1 MKPDDLVMSTRAD
14 ALNDFPA
21 LKQSINGHRLVYLDG
36 AASKLMPQPVIDA
49 VQSYQS
55 NDHANVHRGVH
66 TLSERATSRFEA
78 ARESVRRFIGARHAQ
93 EVVFTRGATES
104 LNMVAKGL
112 VRRLVPGDE
121 VIVTGLEHHANLV
134 PWQMVCEQTGAVLR
148 HVPVRDDGTLA
159 FDAFDAFDAVL
170 TQRAKVLAIT
180 QISNAIGTQVPIR
193 SFVARAREAGL
204 LTIVDGAQAVAHG
217 SVDVRDIGCDF
228 YAFSGHKMYGPTGIG
243 VLYGRLDA
251 LESLPPWLGGGD
263 MVETVSL
270 HSATYAELPA
280 RLEAGTPNISGAI
293 GLAAAI
299 AYLDRVGMNTI
310 AALEAEL
317 LQHLQRRLAALPW
330 VRVIGEGAP
339 KIATLSFV
347 VAGIHAHD
355 VGTVLDQ
362 FGVAVRVGHH
372 CAMPVMQRFGVPAT
386 VRVSLSL
393 HNTFA
398 DIDALID
405 ALEVAWARLR

>member
-1 MKPDDLVMSTRAD
+1 MKADDLILSARSD
-14 ALNDFPA
+14 ARHLFPA
-21 LKQSINGHRLVYLDG
+21 LRQSIHGHRLVYLDG
-36 AASKLMPQPVIDA
+36 AASKLVPQPVIDA
-49 VQSYQS
+49 VRAYQS
-55 NDHANVHRGVH
+55 CDHANVHRGVH
-66 TLSERATSRFEA
+66 TLSERATTRFEA
-78 ARESVRRFIGARHAQ
+78 ARDSVRRFIGARQTQ
-93 EVVFTRGATES
+93 EIIFTRGATES
-104 LNMVAKGL
+104 LNIVARG
-112 VRRLVPGDE
+112 VAGRLSPGDE

-134 PWQMVCEQTGAVLR
+134 PWQMVCQETGAVLR

-159 FDAFDAFDAVL
+159 FDAFDDMV
-170 TQRAKVLAIT
+170 TPRAKLLAIT
-180 QISNAIGTQVPIR
+180 QVSNSIGTQVPIR

-204 LTIVDGAQAVAHG
+204 LTVVDGAQAVAHG

-263 MVETVSL
+263 MVESVNL
-270 HSATYAELPA
+270 HSATYAALPA

-299 AYLDRVGMNTI
+299 DCLGRAGMARI
-310 AALEAEL
+310 AAVEAAL
-317 LQHLQRRLAALPW
+317 LQTLQQRLAALPW
-330 VRVIGEGAP
+330 VRIIGAGAP

-347 VAGIHAHD
+347 VDGIHAHD

-393 HNTFA
+393 HNTLA
-398 DIDALID
+398 DVEALVD

>member
-1 MKPDDLVMSTRAD
+1 MKPDDLVISARAD
-14 ALNDFPA
+14 ALDEFPA

-36 AASKLMPQPVIDA
+36 AASKLMPQPVVDA
-49 VQSYQS
+49 VQAYQS

-66 TLSERATSRFEA
+66 TLSERATGRFET
-78 ARESVRRFIGARHAQ
+78 ARESVRRFIGARHSQ

-112 VRRLVPGDE
+112 ARRLVPGDE

-134 PWQMVCEQTGAVLR
+134 PWQMVCAATGAVLR

-159 FDAFDAFDAVL
+159 FDAFDSMV

-180 QISNAIGTQVPIR
+180 QLSNSIGTKVPIR

-204 LTIVDGAQAVAHG
+204 VTVVDGAQAVAHC
-217 SVDVRDIGCDF
+217 SVNVREIGCDF
-228 YAFSGHKMYGPTGIG
+228 YAFSGHKMYGPTGTG

-251 LESLPPWLGGGD
+251 MEALPPWLGGGD
-263 MVETVSL
+263 MVATVSL
-270 HSATYAELPA
+270 HSAIYAALPA

-299 AYLDRVGMNTI
+299 EYLDRVGMNHI

-317 LQHLQRRLAALPW
+317 LQQLQRRLAALPW

-339 KIATLSFV
+339 KIATLSFIV
-347 VAGIHAHD
+347 DGIHAHD

-362 FGVAVRVGHH
+362 LGVAVRVGHH

-386 VRVSLSL
+386 VRVSLSV
-393 HNTFA
+393 HNTLA
-398 DIDALID
+398 DIDALVE
-405 ALEVAWARLR
+405 ALEVVWARLQ